1 MPLEVLGGPWGDLRG
16 GMGVLGRSL
25 GVLGGSLGGTWCP
38 WWVLGGPLGDP
49 WESLGGPWEV
59 VGESLGDTGGP
70 KGTSG
75 VSFGALFR
83 VLGRYKIIEKPL
95 VFIAFS

>member
-1 MPLEVLGGPWGDLRG
+1 M
-16 GMGVLGRSL
+16 
-25 GVLGGSLGGTWCP
+25 
-38 WWVLGGPLGDP
+38 GDP
-49 WESLGGPWEV
+49 WESSGGPWVV

-83 VLGRYKIIEKPL
+83 VLGRYKIIEKPF
-95 VFIAFS
+95 VFIDFS